1 MSDER
6 IHVAVIGCGAKA
18 RGHVRDLLK
27 HPETST
33 IVVVSDPAPAA
44 CEEMSALFAAHGLAP
59 PPNEPDLATLLDT
72 FGDELDVALIVTPH
86 ALHAEQA
93 TRCLEAGLDVLL
105 EKPMVVTA
113 DEARSLI
120 ETQRRTAG
128 VLVVAFNGSLSP
140 QVREAAR
147 MLRSGGLGRILSVSA
162 TVFEG
167 WATRYAGHWKQNPA
181 LSGGGFMFDTG
192 AHMLNTVTDLVDEEF
207 LQVAAWLENRE
218 SPVDV
223 VGVVIGRL
231 ASGTLVTMH
240 ACGAAIPSIGSTVD
254 LYCTKGTLR
263 TGVWGERLE
272 VQREM
277 ETSLTPVDVPTSV
290 RVWDQF
296 LAVRRGELANPSPP
310 EVGLRMAKLWDAIRL
325 SAEHDGRTVNVA
337 DGTLARAD
345 AQAHG

>member
-1 MSDER
+1 MRDER
-6 IHVAVIGCGAKA
+6 LNVAVIGCGGKA

-27 HPETST
+27 QPETNT

-44 CEEMSALFAAHGLAP
+44 YEEMREVFASHDFAP
-59 PPNEPDLATLLDT
+59 PPNEPDLQTLLET
-72 FGDELDVALIVTPH
+72 YGDELDAAIIVTPH
-86 ALHAEQA
+86 AFHADQA
-93 TRCLEAGLDVLL
+93 IRCLEAGLDVLL

-113 DEARSLI
+113 DEARALI
-120 ETQRRTAG
+120 ETQRRTGG

-147 MLRSGGLGRILSVSA
+147 LLRSDELGRILSVSA
-162 TVFEG
+162 TVWEG
-167 WATRYAGHWKQNPA
+167 WASRYAGHWKQNPV

-192 AHMLNTVTDLVDEEF
+192 AHMLNTVTDLVGEEF
-207 LQVAAWLENRE
+207 LEVAAWLENND

-231 ASGTLVTMH
+231 GSGALVTMN

-263 TGVWGERLE
+263 TGIWGERLE
-272 VQREM
+272 LQRES
-277 ETSLTPVDVPTSV
+277 ETALAPVGVPTSI

-296 LAVRRGELANPSPP
+296 LAVRRGDLPNPSPA

-325 SAEHDGRTVNVA
+325 SAEHGGARVRVG
-337 DGTLARAD
+337 DGTLARESLSPN
-345 AQAHG
+345 G